1 LAARLVPD
9 RHRRL
14 ADEIRPQRPP
24 LGDRRFAD
32 SSLEGDRFEPSV
44 PPQNFFGCPV
54 DPPIHLPQYKPVWW
68 TPKLGQKLGRL

>member
-9 RHRRL
+9 RHRRV

-32 SSLEGDRFEPSV
+32 SSLEEGGFELSV
-44 PPQNFFGCPV
+44 PPE
-54 DPPIHLPQYKPVWW
+54 
-68 TPKLGQKLGRL
+68 QKAFRER